1 MRNPPI
7 FPHKI
12 SDFPGLKVLV
22 LNSIAVAGNERSVN
36 MTHASSASAAQRCT
50 SAGRVEEPIK
60 EEDKEVPSIMRADL
74 YTEGQNRELDK
85 KYLAYKKMNIWRGPA
100 VSGALRGDEVD
111 TLVDLWKKEKICPWK
126 MSVQDVLAIVA
137 FSERIFAWRKNVS
150 REKTR
155 IRAERAR
162 DKLREAVKKGDAK
175 AIKRVRKIKK
185 ADALKSA
192 KYRRRK
198 REEAGNQDEAK
209 AVRRRKQRKPI
220 KNLETVSGKYRKRK
234 QKTQCREKM

>member
-1 MRNPPI
+1 
-7 FPHKI
+7 
-12 SDFPGLKVLV
+12 
-22 LNSIAVAGNERSVN
+22 
-36 MTHASSASAAQRCT
+36 
-50 SAGRVEEPIK
+50 
-60 EEDKEVPSIMRADL
+60 
-74 YTEGQNRELDK
+74 
-85 KYLAYKKMNIWRGPA
+85 MNIWRGLA

-126 MSVQDVLAIVA
+126 MSVQDVLAIMA
-137 FSERIFAWRKNVS
+137 FSKRIFAGRKNVS
-150 REKTR
+150 KEKTR